1 LLIPRGWQRSG
12 GLAVLFDPAVGP
24 LRAGLTVPD
33 HLISPAAGN
42 PAKTIAH
49 RTYKTI
55 LAVSERTAIPIDSP
69 YPEGAEPA
77 LVQALLDGYP
87 GTILICWEHHHIPA
101 LATAIPTT
109 PTTTIP
115 ATWPGHRFDVIWSF
129 RQSPE
134 TVETFVYGD
143 LVVCSVLCAARE
155 WGRRWVCP
163 RCAPVGGRR
172 GLPGSRAAVGRRGSD
187 RVSDP

>member
-1 LLIPRGWQRSG
+1 M
-12 GLAVLFDPAVGP
+12 LFDPAVGP

-49 RTYKTI
+49 RTYQTI
-55 LAVSERTAIPIDSP
+55 LAVSERTAVPIHSP

-109 PTTTIP
+109 PTTIP
-115 ATWPGHRFDVIWSF
+115 ARWPGHRFDVIWSF
-129 RQSPE
+129 TLSSTATTGDVRYEFSQIRQLLLN
-134 TVETFVYGD
+134 GD
-143 LVVCSVLCAARE
+143 SNQ
-155 WGRRWVCP
+155 P
-163 RCAPVGGRR
+163 TPTT
-172 GLPGSRAAVGRRGSD
+172 
-187 RVSDP
+187 